1 MYSFNFNTKT
11 TSVNKNNILEAE
23 HVKSLIEPEIAI
35 SNDAETGY
43 CATSTAKT
51 MENNTRIVQMDD
63 DLKLYESEDNLA
75 LLPVTKYENFD

>member
-1 MYSFNFNTKT
+1 MGN
-11 TSVNKNNILEAE
+11 
-23 HVKSLIEPEIAI
+23 
-35 SNDAETGY
+35 

-75 LLPVTKYENFD
+75 VLPVTKYENFD